1 MFSSRKNIEGFQ
13 NLFLEFK
20 HYVELQKEFIKLDT
34 AEKITVL
41 LSAIITITVMLILG
55 ALVLFF
61 LTFAAAYYIG
71 TTTGSLPLGFTV
83 IALFNL
89 LLLFIFYVNRS
100 RLVLQPLARF
110 LVRLFVPKEN
120 GKN

>member
-34 AEKITVL
+34 AEKVTVL
-41 LSAIITITVMLILG
+41 LSAIITVTVMLILG

-71 TTTGSLPLGFTV
+71 NASGSLPLGFCV
-83 IALFNL
+83 IAIFNL
-89 LLLFIFYVNRS
+89 LLLLVFYACRS
-100 RLVLQPLARF
+100 RLVLQPMARF
-110 LVRLFVPKEN
+110 LVRLFAPKDN

>member
-20 HYVELQKEFIKLDT
+20 HYIELQKEFIKLDT
-34 AEKITVL
+34 AEKVTVL
-41 LSAIITITVMLILG
+41 LSAIITVTVMLILG

-71 TTTGSLPLGFTV
+71 NAAGNLPLGFCV
-83 IALFNL
+83 IAVFNL
-89 LLLFIFYVNRS
+89 LLLLIFYACRS
-100 RLVLQPLARF
+100 WLVLQPMARF
-110 LVRLFVPKEN
+110 LVRLFAPKDN